1 MRLNEILTESQ
12 VQEGPLLNKLGS
24 TVGKAAGTV
33 AKGVGAVAG
42 GIAGIGKAFKKGYQA
57 GKTTVGSGGDS
68 DGAEPTA
75 AGAGGAA
82 SGTGSASSGT
92 GTSAPATTSKP
103 AAQSKPAATTA
114 TPAAQSKPDQT
125 TSQPAAA
132 PAQSSEQPAAKAA
145 NDTQYAQA
153 QKAIAALQPADQK
166 TILTALQAD
175 PKVKSAMAKAAQPQQ
190 KQPAAAPAAEP
201 EVAPAAPGT
210 TAPAAT
216 TTEPN
221 KPVKKGSRKKAAAPS
236 QAEID
241 ADRARIMGPTSD
253 SVIRTGKS
261 IVENISEA
269 GLMAKLGSKV
279 GQAAQAVGNVAG
291 KNVGAVQQ
299 AKADPEHAKNLV
311 KAFATGDT
319 SKDPNSAPPIED
331 KSGTVPKQIID
342 KINQLNIE
350 QRAELHKLITQ
361 KTL

>member
-1 MRLNEILTESQ
+1 MRLNELLTESQ

-68 DGAEPTA
+68 DSAEPA
-75 AGAGGAA
+75 AAN
-82 SGTGSASSGT
+82 TGSAASST
-92 GTSAPATTSKP
+92 GSAPSGSSTAAPATTSKP
-103 AAQSKPAATTA
+103 AATTT
-114 TPAAQSKPDQT
+114 TPAAQSKPAQA
-125 TSQPAAA
+125 TSKPAAA

-166 TILTALQAD
+166 TILTTLQAD

-190 KQPAAAPAAEP
+190 KQSAAAPAAEP
-201 EVAPAAPGT
+201 TAAPAT

-221 KPVKKGSRKKAAAPS
+221 KPVKKGGRKKAAGPS

-279 GQAAQAVGNVAG
+279 GQAAQTVGNVAG
-291 KNVGAVQQ
+291 KNVGAMQQ

-319 SKDPNSAPPIED
+319 SKDPNNAEPIQD

-342 KINQLNIE
+342 KINQLNLE